1 MVGFDDHRHL
11 PPAVADV
18 KRIAARIVTPPP
30 FAPTVVFL
38 MLNETPGATF
48 FGDAPAAT
56 APASITPAVIPTAR
70 TLEKSVAVYRLLRRI
85 APGRTI
91 APSW

>member
-1 MVGFDDHRHL
+1 
-11 PPAVADV
+11 
-18 KRIAARIVTPPP
+18 
-30 FAPTVVFL
+30 